1 MEETSETDGETA
13 RKPILLGGED
23 AMEEDENVDMP
34 LAAPD
39 TGADVQYADALI
51 SKIITPSP
59 YPHHTTGATASRF
72 RNAMSRIATHPT
84 SDVEAWQAIITEAN
98 TCYRTILP
106 QLHSVDA
113 DTHAKLDWIESCF
126 GSLLKY
132 FPYAYV
138 YYTSI
143 VEMLLAQSARVG
155 EEEGPLMD
163 YGRDPSQRTLRCE
176 TKVEAIFRK
185 SLGVQMDGTS
195 TEDDNKLGGMCSSSV
210 ELWLLYVRKRVRDA
224 NRQALPT
231 PEEKAELVRQWSID
245 AYELAIKN
253 CGSSNNNHLIWKQYL
268 AFVKSWIP
276 NPAVNVDHAL
286 AQKQMVQLRS
296 VYQRLAS
303 HPMTGLDQ
311 LWQEYEAFERGQ
323 NEALAAALIA
333 EHLPKYQH
341 ARSVY
346 LERNRV
352 YNVTDLQM
360 GRLATSPATS
370 LDEDYASKVREEIQL
385 LTIWKKR
392 CSYER
397 TNPERLPAVDLVQ
410 RVRNAYKELACALS
424 RHPEAWHMWAM
435 WELHRS
441 GAQDEGN
448 AEFASAVLHLGQ
460 ACIPDCTLLSLAE
473 AQVVELHSDSPS
485 SCVQVMNRFVERSPN
500 TLGFVLYQ
508 QFVRRYKGIQPAREV
523 FARARRVLLDPAEK
537 KKIVV
542 EDSAATPAAGELST
556 DVTEQDET
564 APSADADKTI
574 TDGNRRI
581 VTNRLGSDIGTNVS
595 QPSESGK
602 TKDAEK
608 IMTDESGA
616 ESELKRRVGAIT
628 WQLYASHAAMEHRLN
643 HAPSVAARIYEL
655 GLRKHASFLTKPQYV
670 LRYAQLLLE
679 LDDTEN
685 LRALLSRALAA
696 CQTQQGASSAEV
708 AELWDMMLRFEVIS
722 SNKDASNV
730 GNLDNAERRRRAALV
745 GESVEDV
752 SNGSMVPSV
761 ESAVGLGSSKSTI
774 AEQLIRSE
782 GYDVS
787 SMIVNGLSRTVEV
800 LGVIGVLGTP
810 SIPMRQTKR
819 TTRANETDESLEGGV
834 SDEAYQQRL
843 QFQALSEAGL
853 SVEAAGIG
861 EVGTKA
867 MTARERLQ
875 QAAGGPT
882 GPSSA
887 AALVIQ
893 QNPEWLRPMLLLL
906 PASLYRTAAMNKPPP
921 HLIEMALSALRKNA
935 LPADRPTDNDNKA
948 NATGKRKR
956 ESGGDSSDEEN
967 GNMDGGGGYGS
978 QFRSRRARQMGQNG
992 GDVSGQ

>member
-1 MEETSETDGETA
+1 
-13 RKPILLGGED
+13 
-23 AMEEDENVDMP
+23 
-34 LAAPD
+34 
-39 TGADVQYADALI
+39 
-51 SKIITPSP
+51 
-59 YPHHTTGATASRF
+59 
-72 RNAMSRIATHPT
+72 
-84 SDVEAWQAIITEAN
+84 
-98 TCYRTILP
+98 
-106 QLHSVDA
+106 
-113 DTHAKLDWIESCF
+113 
-126 GSLLKY
+126 
-132 FPYAYV
+132 
-138 YYTSI
+138 
-143 VEMLLAQSARVG
+143 
-155 EEEGPLMD
+155 
-163 YGRDPSQRTLRCE
+163 
-176 TKVEAIFRK
+176 
-185 SLGVQMDGTS
+185 
-195 TEDDNKLGGMCSSSV
+195 
-210 ELWLLYVRKRVRDA
+210 
-224 NRQALPT
+224 
-231 PEEKAELVRQWSID
+231 
-245 AYELAIKN
+245 
-253 CGSSNNNHLIWKQYL
+253 LIWKQYL

-286 AQKQMVQLRS
+286 AQKQMIQLRS

-352 YNVTDLQM
+352 YNITDLQM
-360 GRLATSPATS
+360 GRLATSPATT
-370 LDEDYASKVREEIQL
+370 LDEDYGSKIREEIQL
-385 LTIWKKR
+385 LTLWKKR

-397 TNPERLPAVDLVQ
+397 TNPERLPVVDLVQ
-410 RVRNAYKELACALS
+410 RVRNAYKEMACALS

-441 GAQDEGN
+441 GAQDEGS
-448 AEFASAVLHLGQ
+448 ADFAAAVLQLGQ
-460 ACIPDCTLLSLAE
+460 ACIPDCTLLSFAE
-473 AQVVELHSDSPS
+473 AQVVELHSDTPS
-485 SCVQVMNRFVERSPN
+485 SCVQVMDQFVERSPN

-523 FARARRVLLDPAEK
+523 FARARRVLLDPVEK
-537 KKIVV
+537 KKAVAEETV
-542 EDSAATPAAGELST
+542 ATPAAGEISKE
-556 DVTEQDET
+556 VAEQDET
-564 APSADADKTI
+564 APSAEADKGNA
-574 TDGNRRI
+574 DGNRRM
-581 VTNRLGSDIGTNVS
+581 VTNRLGSGIGTNVS
-595 QPSESGK
+595 QPSEASK
-602 TKDAEK
+602 TEDVEK
-608 IMTDESGA
+608 IKTDESGG

-696 CQTQQGASSAEV
+696 CQTQQGKSSAEV
-708 AELWDMMLRFEVIS
+708 AELWDMMLRFEAIS
-722 SNKDASNV
+722 SSQDASNV
-730 GNLDNAERRRRAALV
+730 GNLDSVERRRRAALV
-745 GESVEDV
+745 GDSVEDV
-752 SNGSMVPSV
+752 STGSLVPSS
-761 ESAVGLGSSKSTI
+761 ESAVGVGSSKSTI

-800 LGVIGVLGTP
+800 LDVLGVWGTGDG
-810 SIPMRQTKR
+810 SMRQMKR
-819 TTRANETDESLEGGV
+819 TIKTPANETDESLEGGV

-853 SVEAAGIG
+853 SGEAAVIG
-861 EVGTKA
+861 EAGAKA
-867 MTARERLQ
+867 MSARERLQ

-935 LPADRPTDNDNKA
+935 LPADRPTDNDSKT
-948 NATGKRKR
+948 NAAGKRKR

-967 GNMDGGGGYGS
+967 GNMDGSGGYGS
-978 QFRSRRARQMGQNG
+978 QFRSRRARQMGQING
-992 GDVSGQ
+992 GDVSGHQ